1 MILNEVSNFMIRVI
15 LALLALFLFFSIY
28 YLVNIGNRFISNDKK
43 IHINNKR
50 IISLLLVPIIIYTLY
65 NFFQRY
71 EFLSDII
78 FTLIVSIII
87 AYALNPIINYLEGKS
102 INRIYGVLLVYLSI
116 VTILVVLAISV
127 IPRSGEELTR
137 LIDNL
142 PKYFDQLSNIL
153 DSIYTKYYSTLGDL
167 PPVFK
172 GIETVIMDNIVNIE
186 TSLSNGLESFVT
198 GIIVIA
204 TKVVSIV
211 LTPILTLYF
220 LIDKEYFKEKI
231 TNIIPKRYRKDILY
245 LASTIDISLTKF
257 IRGRMLMSLY
267 VGISVSVLL
276 LIMNIEFA
284 IVIGLITGLFDI
296 IPYIGPFIGFVPAV
310 FFAFISK
317 PIKAFWVSIIFVLIQ
332 WTENNIVA
340 PKILGE
346 NVGLHPMVI
355 LLSIII
361 GGGIFGVLGMIISVP
376 VVAITRIVI
385 KFIIDKQKGRFRKP

>member
-1 MILNEVSNFMIRVI
+1 MILNEISDFMVKIIFI
-15 LALLALFLFFSIY
+15 LLILFLFFSVY
-28 YLVNIGNRFISNDKK
+28 YLINIGNRFISKDKEVP
-43 IHINNKR
+43 INNRKILYFFLG
-50 IISLLLVPIIIYTLY
+50 IIGVYILY
-65 NFFQRY
+65 NFFQTY
-71 EFLSDII
+71 KFLSDII
-78 FTLIVSIII
+78 FTLLVSIII
-87 AYALNPIINYLEGKS
+87 AYALNPIINYLEEKNIS
-102 INRIYGVLLVYLSI
+102 RLYGVLLVYLSI
-116 VTILVVLAISV
+116 LAILFILAFSV
-127 IPRSGEELTR
+127 IPRSGEEIIR

-142 PKYFDQLSNIL
+142 PRYLNQLSNMV
-153 DSIYTKYYSTLGDL
+153 DNIYTKYYSTLGDL

-172 GIETVIMDNIVNIE
+172 GLETVVMDNIVNLE
-186 TSLSNGLESFVT
+186 SSLSNGIENFVT
-198 GIIVIA
+198 GIISLA

-220 LIDKEYFKEKI
+220 LVDKDYFKEKI
-231 TNIIPKRYRKDILY
+231 INIIPKQYRKDILY

-257 IRGRMLMSLY
+257 IRGRLIMSLY
-267 VGISVSVLL
+267 VGVCVTLLL

-284 IVIGLITGLFDI
+284 IVIGIITGLFDI

-317 PIKAFWVSIIFVLIQ
+317 PIKGFWVSIIFILIQ

-376 VVAITRIVI
+376 LVAVTRIVI
-385 KFIIDKQKGRFRKP
+385 LFIIDKRKNRIRKL